1 MVRLIFIEMASS
13 KVWAPTSIM
22 LKIEAPV
29 VEFVSMATFKVSM
42 LVTLVLPEV
51 MLEEEKATCIKE
63 SDLDL
68 FLQAIVSWEV
78 PLAFPVAIACFIESI
93 TMLMVTILS
102 MADLTMWTSATENLL
117 MAAFLV
123 VI

>member
-1 MVRLIFIEMASS
+1 MAHLAFAEMASS
-13 KVWAPTSIM
+13 KVWAPAFTM
-22 LKIEAPV
+22 LKIEVPL
-29 VEFVSMATFKVSM
+29 VEFVSMVTLKVSM
-42 LVTLVLPEV
+42 MVT
-51 MLEEEKATCIKE
+51 EEMVIVEKEKATCIEE

-68 FLQAIVSWEV
+68 LLQAKVSWVV
-78 PLAFPVAIACFIESI
+78 PLAFAVAIACFMESI

-102 MADLTMWTSATENLL
+102 MADLKMWTSATENLL